1 MLLQQTHRLY
11 QFKYLDKESTMKI
24 IYPTETGVAIIT
36 PTGELSIEEVAAKDV
51 PAGVPFRIVNDDEVP
66 TDRTFRN
73 ALKYDLTVDMP
84 KAQGITKDRLRQ
96 ERAPLLTALDVQYQR
111 AQEDGRDTTI
121 IISEKQRLRDVTKLA
136 DKATTLDELKALSA

>member
-1 MLLQQTHRLY
+1 MKILY
-11 QFKYLDKESTMKI
+11 Q
-24 IYPTETGVAIIT
+24 TETGIAIIH

-51 PAGVPFRIVNDDEVP
+51 PAGVAFRIVNDDEVP
-66 TDRTFRN
+66 SDRAFRN
-73 ALKYDLTVDMP
+73 AWKEDLTVDMP
-84 KAQGITKDRLRQ
+84 KAVNITKDRLRQ

>member
-1 MLLQQTHRLY
+1 MNQL
-11 QFKYLDKESTMKI
+11 I
-24 IYPTETGVAIIT
+24 IYKQDNGTVAIIR
-36 PTGELSIEEVAAKDV
+36 PTEEALTTMTIAQIAAKDV
-51 PAGVPFRIVNDDEVP
+51 AAGVSFQIVDAATIP

-73 ALKYDLTVDMP
+73 AWIEDLTVDMP
-84 KAQGITKDRLRQ
+84 KAVNITKDRLRQ

-136 DKATTLDELKALSA
+136 DKAATLDELKALKVQGE

>member
-1 MLLQQTHRLY
+1 
-11 QFKYLDKESTMKI
+11 MKI
-24 IYPTETGVAIIT
+24 IYQTASGVAIIH

-51 PAGVPFRIVNDDEVP
+51 PAGVPYRIVNDDEVP
-66 TDRTFRN
+66 SDRTWRN
-73 ALKYDLTVDMP
+73 ALKYDLTVDIP
-84 KAQGITKDRLRQ
+84 KAQGITKERLRV

-136 DKATTLDELKALSA
+136 DKAATLDELKALSA

>member
-1 MLLQQTHRLY
+1 MNQL
-11 QFKYLDKESTMKI
+11 I
-24 IYPTETGVAIIT
+24 IYKQDNGTVAIIH

-51 PAGVPFRIVNDDEVP
+51 PAGVPYKIVNDDAVP
-66 TDRTFRN
+66 NDRTFRN

-84 KAQGITKDRLRQ
+84 KAQVITKERLRQ

-111 AQEDGRDTTI
+111 AQEDGRDTAI

-136 DKATTLDELKALSA
+136 DTATTLDELKALSA

>member
-1 MLLQQTHRLY
+1 MGI
-11 QFKYLDKESTMKI
+11 SSM
-24 IYPTETGVAIIT
+24 IT
-36 PTGELSIEEVAAKDV
+36 INFA
-51 PAGVPFRIVNDDEVP
+51 
-66 TDRTFRN
+66 
-73 ALKYDLTVDMP
+73 
-84 KAQGITKDRLRQ
+84 KAQAITKDRLRQ

>member
-1 MLLQQTHRLY
+1 
-11 QFKYLDKESTMKI
+11 MKI
-24 IYPTETGVAIIT
+24 IYQTETGVAIIT
-36 PTGELSIEEVAAKDV
+36 PTGELPIEEVAAKDV
-51 PAGVPFRIVNDDEVP
+51 PAGVAYKIVNDDEVP
-66 TDRTFRN
+66 SDRTFRD

-84 KAQGITKDRLRQ
+84 KAQGITKERLRQ

-111 AQEDGRDTTI
+111 ATEDGRDTTI

>member
-1 MLLQQTHRLY
+1 
-11 QFKYLDKESTMKI
+11 MKI
-24 IYPTETGVAIIT
+24 IYPTETGVAIIH
-36 PTGELSIEEVAAKDV
+36 PTGELSIEEVAKKDV
-51 PAGVPFRIVNDDEVP
+51 PAGVPYRIVNDDEVP
-66 TDRTFRN
+66 SDRTFRN

-84 KAQGITKDRLRQ
+84 KAQGITKERLRA

-111 AQEDGRDTTI
+111 ATEDGRDTTI

>member
-1 MLLQQTHRLY
+1 
-11 QFKYLDKESTMKI
+11 MKI
-24 IYPTETGVAIIT
+24 IYPTATGVAIIH

-66 TDRTFRN
+66 SDRTFRN
-73 ALKYDLTVDMP
+73 ALNYDLTVDMT
-84 KAQGITKDRLRQ
+84 KAQGITKERLRA

-136 DKATTLDELKALSA
+136 DTATTLDELKALSA

>member
-1 MLLQQTHRLY
+1 
-11 QFKYLDKESTMKI
+11 MKI
-24 IYPTETGVAIIT
+24 IYTQDNGTVAIIH

-51 PAGVPFRIVNDDEVP
+51 PAGVPYRIVNDDEVP
-66 TDRTFRN
+66 SDRTFRN
-73 ALKYDLTVDMP
+73 AWKEDLTVDMP
-84 KAQGITKDRLRQ
+84 KAQEITKERLRA

-111 AQEDGRDTTI
+111 ATEDGRDTTI

>member
-1 MLLQQTHRLY
+1 MLLQQTHRLS

>member
-1 MLLQQTHRLY
+1 
-11 QFKYLDKESTMKI
+11 MKI
-24 IYPTETGVAIIT
+24 IYQTETGIAIIH

-51 PAGVPFRIVNDDEVP
+51 PAGVPYRIVNDDEVP
-66 TDRTFRN
+66 SDRTFRN

-84 KAQGITKDRLRQ
+84 KAQVITKDRLRQ